1 MYVSHTAG
9 HLVLAQGGR
18 FETDF
23 RKRDEE
29 KRSDAAS

>member
-29 KRSDAAS
+29 KCSDAAS